1 MNSRLCQ
8 FRVLVMT
15 AMSMLLAASQT
26 VFAVTPNDFAFGL
39 ELEVDSTKGPVAQFQ
54 LPAEVLKDAG
64 HSNLADLRIFNS
76 AGNEVPMGIVA
87 LETSA
92 PEHRRERVAAFS
104 LELPNAGGSDDVTI
118 EVQRD
123 AQGVITAMHAA
134 PRNQPQNQSAL
145 ILVAAH
151 IDRPYREV
159 KLEWQTPPKSFVHA
173 VSLEASD
180 DLRNWRMLADDW
192 VVAHI
197 KRGSKTIRHDRYSL
211 SPTTAK
217 YLRIRFTSNDN
228 LPDIRTALLDT
239 SARRT
244 VLPLTWTDIELKPV
258 AGNEGRFEFSIPSAQ
273 VSRKLHVLTSVENA
287 YSRVK
292 IERYSPDDERWVKV
306 GSTAVYRL
314 SYPAGEVRNEP
325 IRIAHSRPY
334 RWALEVP
341 DGTAE
346 LDGVPPTAR
355 VGWVSQLV
363 AFVARGD
370 GPYTLAYGH
379 LKDAKRARDARTLL
393 RELGVP
399 DELTPEGF
407 ELPKARVVRAV
418 TLGGPALLVPQPEPI
433 DWQRIVLWG
442 VLLGA
447 VVVLLAMAR
456 QLLRERP
463 DVNGESAEE
472 GERVA
477 ASEGADEP
485 RNTER

>member
-1 MNSRLCQ
+1 MNSRWCQ

-15 AMSMLLAASQT
+15 AISMVLAVSQA
-26 VFAVTPNDFAFGL
+26 VFAFTPNDFAFGL

-64 HSNLADLRIFNS
+64 HSNLVDLRIFNS

-87 LETSA
+87 LESSA
-92 PEHRRERVAAFS
+92 SDQRRERVAAFP
-104 LELPNAGGSDDVTI
+104 LELPNASGTDDVTI

-151 IDRPYREV
+151 LDQPYRAV

-180 DLRNWRMLADDW
+180 DLRNWQTLADDW
-192 VVAHI
+192 VIAHI
-197 KRGSKTIRHDRYSL
+197 NRGSKIIRHDRYSL

-228 LPDIRTALLDT
+228 LPEIRTALLDT
-239 SARRT
+239 STRRT
-244 VLPLTWTDIELKPV
+244 VLPLTWSDIELKPV
-258 AGNEGRFEFSIPSAQ
+258 AGTEGRFEFSIPSAQ

-292 IERYSPDDERWVKV
+292 IERYRPDDERWEMV
-306 GSTAVYRL
+306 GTTAVYRL
-314 SYPAGEVRNEP
+314 NYPAGEVLNEP
-325 IRIAHSRPY
+325 IGIGHRRPH

-341 DGTAE
+341 EGGAE

-355 VGWVSQLV
+355 VGWASQLV

-379 LKDAKRARDARTLL
+379 LKDAKRARDARMLL
-393 RELGVP
+393 RELGVS

-407 ELPKARVVRAV
+407 ELPKAQVVRAV
-418 TLGGPALLVPQPEPI
+418 TLGGSARLTPQPEPI
-433 DWQRIVLWG
+433 DWQRIVLWS

-463 DVNGESAEE
+463 ESNAESANE
-472 GERVA
+472 GEQVA
-477 ASEGADEP
+477 ASQGADEP
-485 RNTER
+485 GNTNR